1 MNTKAPGLRQWSAVL
16 GRRAVI
22 GRRVSGAVLFVI
34 LGARAGAQDPS
45 PLSAGYDA
53 EQRGDW
59 AEAATQYRKAL
70 HAGGNTAASV
80 LGLERVFS
88 ELNHTDSLL
97 PVLDTVIAQ
106 RPKDAVFRSVQLRAL
121 RMLGRQDDERTA
133 FEHWLRDAPK
143 DATPYRDYARA
154 LLEEGRPQSADSV
167 LDRAQRALG
176 SGREFL
182 VETAQLRATMGLWDA
197 SARAWRTVVDS
208 AADLSA
214 SSAYALRPT
223 PPASRDKVR
232 AIFMAPPVTLGA
244 RRALAIVELAWG
256 AANDGWMALSSL
268 RPDSAAIAAWDEF
281 GDAAAA
287 QSDWR
292 TARDAFAAV
301 ANASRVQPPA
311 LARLAIRAGD
321 AALRAGDAT
330 AALAFTDRA
339 LATGIDS
346 GTAARVA
353 LPLKI
358 RALAALGRASDADA
372 ALRAYAK
379 FADDSARARL
389 ARDVAW
395 GYVRSGDIDRART
408 AVAAA
413 GLGDDREL
421 AGWLALYAGD
431 LGTARTALRQ
441 ADAPTTDL
449 VTALALLARTRADT
463 AAVVGHAFVDLARG
477 DTTAAATQFVAA
489 SDVVRDAAPLLLAT
503 AARLFA
509 ARREESQAIPLWKRV
524 VEQYADAPEAP
535 EADLEWGRALARG
548 HDVQGALSRWEHL
561 ILTYPSSALVPQAR
575 REVEAARGS
584 ATS

>member
-1 MNTKAPGLRQWSAVL
+1 MRSNKTLAAR
-16 GRRAVI
+16 
-22 GRRVSGAVLFVI
+22 AVLFVAI
-34 LGARAGAQDPS
+34 ATAQLHAQDPS

-59 AEAATQYRKAL
+59 AEAAANYRKAL

-80 LGLERVFS
+80 LGLERVFA
-88 ELNHTDSLL
+88 EINHTDSLL
-97 PVLDTVIAQ
+97 PVLDTVIAE

-121 RMLGRQDDERTA
+121 RMLGRQDEERAA
-133 FEHWLRDAPK
+133 FERWVRDAPR
-143 DATPYRDYARA
+143 DPTPYRDYARA
-154 LLEEGRPQSADSV
+154 LLEEGRPQTADSI

-208 AADLSA
+208 APDLAS

-223 PPASRDKVR
+223 PRPSRDKVR
-232 AIFMAPPVTLGA
+232 AVFLAPPVTLGA
-244 RRALAIVELAWG
+244 RRALASVELAWG
-256 AANDGWMALSSL
+256 DANDAWMALSSV
-268 RPDSAAIAAWDEF
+268 RPDSAAVAAWDEF
-281 GDAAAA
+281 GDAASA
-287 QSDWR
+287 QGEWR
-292 TARDAFAAV
+292 TAHDAFAAILAV
-301 ANASRVQPPA
+301 SHAPPPA

-321 AALRAGDAT
+321 AALRAGDALS
-330 AALAFTDRA
+330 ALAMTNRA

-346 GTAARVA
+346 GTAARVV

-358 RALAALGRASDADA
+358 RALSALGRASDADFT
-372 ALRAYAK
+372 LSAYAK
-379 FADDSARARL
+379 FADDSSRARL
-389 ARDVAW
+389 TRDVAW
-395 GYVRSGDIDRART
+395 GYVRSGDIARAKT

-431 LGTARTALRQ
+431 LGSARTALRQ
-441 ADAPTTDL
+441 ADAPTADL

-463 AAVVGHAFVDLARG
+463 AAVVGRAFVDLARG
-477 DTTAAATQFVAA
+477 DTAAAATQFVAA

-503 AARLFA
+503 AARLHT
-509 ARREESQAIPLWKRV
+509 ARREDAEAIPLWKKV

-548 HDVQGALSRWEHL
+548 HDVQGAMSRWEHL

>member
-1 MNTKAPGLRQWSAVL
+1 MRNSRTRYLLFAHLGVALAVVSAA
-16 GRRAVI
+16 R
-22 GRRVSGAVLFVI
+22 S
-34 LGARAGAQDPS
+34 ARAQDQS
-45 PLSAGYDA
+45 PLAAGYDA

-59 AEAATQYRKAL
+59 AEAAVDYRKAL
-70 HAGGNTAASV
+70 HAGGNTAASI
-80 LGLERVFS
+80 LGLERVFA

-121 RMLGRQDDERTA
+121 RMLARQDDERAA
-133 FEHWLRDAPK
+133 FERWVRDAPR
-143 DATPYRDYARA
+143 DPTPYRDYARS
-154 LLEEGRPQSADSV
+154 LLDEGRPQAADSV

-197 SARAWRTVVDS
+197 AARAWRAVVDS
-208 AADLSA
+208 APDLSP
-214 SSAYALRPT
+214 SSAYAMRPT
-223 PPASRDKVR
+223 PPAQREKVR
-232 AIFMAPPVTLGA
+232 AIFMAPPVTMGA
-244 RRALAIVELAWG
+244 RRALATVELSWG
-256 AANDGWMALSSL
+256 EANDAWLALSSL
-268 RPDSAAIAAWDEF
+268 RPDSTTLAAWDEF
-281 GDAAAA
+281 GDAATA
-287 QSDWR
+287 QGEWR
-292 TARDAFAAV
+292 TARDAFV
-301 ANASRVQPPA
+301 AIMNASHAPPPTI
-311 LARLAIRAGD
+311 ARLAIRAGD

-330 AALAFTDRA
+330 SALALSDRA

-346 GTAARVA
+346 GTATRVVM
-353 LPLKI
+353 PLKI
-358 RALAALGRASDADA
+358 RALAALGRASDADVT
-372 ALRAYAK
+372 LRAYAK
-379 FADDSARARL
+379 FADDSTRARL

-395 GYVRSGDIDRART
+395 GYVRSGDIGRART

-463 AAVVGHAFVDLARG
+463 AAVVGRAFVDLARG

-503 AARLFA
+503 AARLHA
-509 ARREESQAIPLWKRV
+509 ARHEDGEAIPLWKRV

-548 HDVQGALSRWEHL
+548 HDTQGALSRWEHL

>member
-1 MNTKAPGLRQWSAVL
+1 MRSNNVRSGSVL
-16 GRRAVI
+16 IHAIR
-22 GRRVSGAVLFVI
+22 GAVLFAI
-34 LGARAGAQDPS
+34 LASRLTAQDQS
-45 PLSAGYDA
+45 PLGAGYDA

-59 AEAATQYRKAL
+59 AEAAADYRKAL
-70 HAGGNTAASV
+70 HAGGNTAASI

-97 PVLDTVIAQ
+97 PILDTVIAQ
-106 RPKDAVFRSVQLRAL
+106 RPRDAVFRSVQLRAL
-121 RMLGRQDDERTA
+121 RMLGRQDDERAA
-133 FEHWLRDAPK
+133 FERWVRDAPR

-154 LLEEGRPQSADSV
+154 LLEEGRARTADSV

-197 SARAWRTVVDS
+197 SARAWRTVIDS
-208 AADLSA
+208 APDLSA
-214 SSAYALRPT
+214 SAAYALRPT
-223 PPASRDKVR
+223 PAASRDKVR
-232 AIFMAPPVTLGA
+232 AVFIAPPITLGA
-244 RRALAIVELAWG
+244 RRALATVELSWG
-256 AANDGWMALSSL
+256 EANDAWFALSSL
-268 RPDSAAIAAWDEF
+268 RPDSTVLAAWDEF

-287 QSDWR
+287 QGEWR
-292 TARDAFAAV
+292 TARDAFAAIMS
-301 ANASRVQPPA
+301 ASHAPPGA
-311 LARLAIRAGD
+311 IARLAIRAGD
-321 AALRAGDAT
+321 AALRAGDA
-330 AALAFTDRA
+330 ASALAFTDRA

-346 GTAARVA
+346 GTATRVVI
-353 LPLKI
+353 PLEI
-358 RALAALGRASDADA
+358 RALAALGRANDADVV
-372 ALRAYAK
+372 LRAYAK
-379 FADDSARARL
+379 FADDSARARF

-395 GYVRSGDIDRART
+395 GYVRSGDIARART

-431 LGTARTALRQ
+431 LGTARIALRQ
-441 ADAPTTDL
+441 ADAPTADL

-477 DTTAAATQFVAA
+477 DTAAAATQFVAA

-503 AARLFA
+503 AARLHA
-509 ARREESQAIPLWKRV
+509 ARHEESQAIPLWKRV

-548 HDVQGALSRWEHL
+548 HDVHGALSRWEHL